1 MDSRVR
7 RTTVTEAIACATA
20 VESNDQFNHTTC
32 NDPLPE
38 PNNVD
43 RAEEVE
49 GLQHL
54 MLHDAVDQNVF
65 DSSSVQIELLGAEKS
80 TSSSD
85 DCKVRQ
91 SSRTRASVQRFD
103 SPVAASFPS
112 LPSRGKRQ
120 AANVSTA
127 EESTEAEEAEE
138 RATVA
143 QKRATRSSSS
153 KLSSTTSSS
162 SSSRSTQRKKKRR
175 TGNQQLTKESNEAEV
190 VSLDAKLRSAS
201 RGEVSI
207 ETVSKSAI
215 LQLGQQVLNLANGT
229 SVASGATVYQHHA
242 TKIAALISTST
253 SARMVGYYLRA
264 VLAARLKETQH
275 ATFTKAAGQ
284 LLGIRSSADVCAYPA
299 FYSFVNQ
306 YCPSI
311 AAGVVDVD
319 AWLKEPIFRANI
331 SWTDWRRY
339 LSNNNRWILDRSFV
353 RLYVRPDGSCAGG
366 ALVRALSDI
375 TLKTVL
381 DRLPGASSLDPI
393 AALRCHIANRVA
405 GWSDAEWVHNVP
417 DLLRSMAF
425 EGSLCQCPVADPNC
439 KCLNIGA
446 ERMRFVDLCSQRDRP
461 ISPAFFHI
469 ASIILQVGIFLLVLP
484 GRGKQH
490 VFDFGTTHHSRSVII
505 VSLRSTIDGSDLA
518 HYETAGLRLESA
530 GGLSQFQ
537 TAFPNGGCV
546 LDAIRNHAVRHSDQ
560 KTVEHLHLGYCH
572 FPYPTD
578 SSTGGPQQPSNL
590 PTSHT
595 SSPPCQKRRP
605 VRPPR
610 RFALQQQAAAVTSA
624 QAPQPPQPA
633 PAGCQSRG
641 PQSPA
646 AASRPRRTRLHELPA
661 AQQPVAG
668 PDPAVDCA
676 LPTVRPHAGL
686 SHRQQVI
693 AGRVLRNVRDW
704 VRRMARV
711 HRLASRVHFSC
722 IPLWT
727 LRCRAALQSLVAAL
741 RAERVDECAVI
752 AHLCAF
758 WMLPGEVFSTPARTG
773 GGKRRRKA
781 LHNRIRYNLEDRQL
795 FDRLR
800 DTAYAAATG
809 SSSGSDLDQQPWTAL
824 SATLSQSSWTP
835 AGATSE
841 SGSSGDGD
849 VDLSDQPSRPRR
861 TARSIADESA
871 AQRVGRLLELG
882 HPSKAMQTLTSVT
895 SLADLDDDDERG
907 LLRQLHPMAD
917 GPMPACPDDAP
928 ELVVD
933 SVWMAEAMR
942 TSDTG
947 AATGPSGWGSNFL
960 AVLADDPHCVEAMSF
975 FIQQIINNRLPETVR
990 TLLTTSFLISIK
1002 KEATGTGRR
1011 PIAIGDMFCRLAGR
1025 YTAMLVMPEL
1035 QRAVAPHQY
1044 GCGLSDGCTQV
1055 VQSIQHLLTTPAAA
1069 PPAADG
1075 GARRPLACLS
1085 IDLRNAYNSV
1095 DRRAVLRAVYDNPD
1109 LARCWRMVDFAYGR
1123 PSLLLMQCDDCVPD
1137 SDAFLES
1144 QMGVRQGDPLAAM
1157 LFCLVMAPVYAAA
1170 AGRTSRGSF
1179 AFVDDGHLI
1188 GTVDEC
1194 WRLWQDLPQL
1204 LAPLKL
1210 SLNRSKCELTCFALD
1225 QLRDERDIAALRH
1238 FRQESNGLTV
1248 NEDSLRLLG
1257 CVVGRDAAS
1266 IADRLRTDERFRLD
1280 QLAAFRRL
1288 KLLKKQHGMLA
1299 LRRLSGAVI
1308 NNRLRAM
1315 PPAAAIEHAQQ
1326 YDRRVLAAADF
1337 TIGITSVHGN
1347 KFDELLQL
1355 PLSVGGF
1362 GLTSAAQLAAAA
1374 YLAGAE
1380 VTIRHSPV
1388 FADVWQGSSV
1398 LDPSCGLFSAIDD
1411 CLSRIAAL
1419 DLSLQQR
1426 LNGRVPSITV
1436 PASVLPRTA
1445 ADFAAHFRAQPPCSI
1460 QSSVSHRITTQ
1471 IFNARV
1477 AEADGAGRREEA
1489 ARLHSLC
1496 VRHSALWLE
1505 TLPVE
1510 DSLKL
1515 GDHQWQWAARLRLG
1529 MDVPVVDA
1537 ACSGCN
1543 STTAYCDNSWH
1554 ALSCVALSG
1563 ADITLRHNA
1572 VVCCLA
1578 QFSNL
1583 MSCPCRMEPLGCSAD
1598 TNERPDIRMDLMNDT
1613 LLVDVTVT
1621 HPTAKSHRNAVAA
1634 RRCADCIGD
1643 ASEARKNKQ
1652 YAQNARQQHKSFLP
1666 FVLYTYGGFHRSALA
1681 VIAAMTS
1688 SLEPARCLLSRAAW
1702 RHQLMQSIAIAVQRG
1717 NAAIMV
1723 AASRQGRAAAHDR
1736 RVARNRLEFERPS
1749 AGGVR
1754 QEVSGAAAA
1763 AVAAATVP
1771 HLVSGLPAAEAMDI
1785 SGELAAGAAAEL
1797 DSQPPA
1803 VVESLDA
1810 SDLTPCQRAVSAADR
1825 AVAAATV
1832 IVDSAD
1838 SDSWWERQ
1846 IPDAARAINA
1856 RAVLCHDAVP
1866 GVTEAAGPVAAGA
1879 AGAACSTATA
1889 QASLHG
1895 TASGTCVVVS
1905 QHVSPDAAAARDDC
1919 TDHDMASGYAG
1930 QDNVVLSDADTEVLD
1945 DSASDSRADVDD
1957 SSPDD
1962 AAAACK
1968 RGGSVLGANADALG
1982 GAMSRSQ
1989 CGTGRLRLPEWRM
2002 ECGTARGVGRGA
2014 DG

>member
-1 MDSRVR
+1 MVKPDVDVSSAVSLGRAQLL
-7 RTTVTEAIACATA
+7 TT
-20 VESNDQFNHTTC
+20 H
-32 NDPLPE
+32 
-38 PNNVD
+38 
-43 RAEEVE
+43 
-49 GLQHL
+49 
-54 MLHDAVDQNVF
+54 
-65 DSSSVQIELLGAEKS
+65 
-80 TSSSD
+80 
-85 DCKVRQ
+85 
-91 SSRTRASVQRFD
+91 
-103 SPVAASFPS
+103 ASF
-112 LPSRGKRQ
+112 
-120 AANVSTA
+120 
-127 EESTEAEEAEE
+127 
-138 RATVA
+138 
-143 QKRATRSSSS
+143 
-153 KLSSTTSSS
+153 
-162 SSSRSTQRKKKRR
+162 
-175 TGNQQLTKESNEAEV
+175 
-190 VSLDAKLRSAS
+190 
-201 RGEVSI
+201 I
-207 ETVSKSAI
+207 
-215 LQLGQQVLNLANGT
+215 NGDI
-229 SVASGATVYQHHA
+229 VY
-242 TKIAALISTST
+242 
-253 SARMVGYYLRA
+253 
-264 VLAARLKETQH
+264 ETQH
-275 ATFTKAAGQ
+275 MDTDNGDNEPLISHVAAPAT
-284 LLGIRSSADVCAYPA
+284 SSAIVDLPTSSPVHPTESITHSTDLAWIPDPNT
-299 FYSFVNQ
+299 SKSM
-306 YCPSI
+306 PSRWRT
-311 AAGVVDVD
+311 AAQ
-319 AWLKEPIFRANI
+319 RAI
-331 SWTDWRRY
+331 KRAPQ
-339 LSNNNRWILDRSFV
+339 LSRFTSVSLV
-353 RLYVRPDGSCAGG
+353 RLYVTPDGSCAGG

-375 TLKTVL
+375 TLSHILALLTES
-381 DRLPGASSLDPI
+381 DGSSLDPI
-393 AALRCHIANRVA
+393 AALRCHIAQRVA
-405 GWSDAEWVHNVP
+405 GWSDAEWTHNVP
-417 DLLRSMAF
+417 DMVRSMATD
-425 EGSLCQCPVADPNC
+425 GSLCKCPVTDPNC
-439 KCLNIGA
+439 KCLTICA
-446 ERMRFVDLCSQRDRP
+446 QRDHFVDLCSQRDRP
-461 ISPAFFHI
+461 ISPALFHF
-469 ASIILQVGIFLLVLP
+469 ASIILQVGVLLLVLP
-484 GRGKQH
+484 GRGQQH
-490 VFDFGTTHHSRSVII
+490 VFDFGTSDYSRSVFI
-505 VSLRSTIDGSDLA
+505 VSLHSTVQGSDLT
-518 HYETAGLRLESA
+518 HYETVGLRLESP
-530 GGLSQFQ
+530 GGNIQHQ
-537 TAFPNGGCV
+537 TAFVKDDIV
-546 LDAIRNHAVRHSDQ
+546 LKAIRDHAVRCSDG
-560 KTVEHLHLGYCH
+560 KTVEHQRLFYYR
-572 FPYPTD
+572 FPCPTAAGSPD
-578 SSTGGPQQPSNL
+578 GPLQPFTQSITHTSTPQYQERRAIRPPQRFVQQPAAGTII
-590 PTSHT
+590 TS
-595 SSPPCQKRRP
+595 
-605 VRPPR
+605 V
-610 RFALQQQAAAVTSA
+610 QAASCN
-624 QAPQPPQPA
+624 APQPPQPA
-633 PAGCQSRG
+633 LAVDQPPGPGDQPLGAALQPDARARVRKQPAVQRRATA
-641 PQSPA
+641 PKPA
-646 AASRPRRTRLHELPA
+646 THCAPPAVRPRE
-661 AQQPVAG
+661 
-668 PDPAVDCA
+668 
-676 LPTVRPHAGL
+676 GL
-686 SHRQQVI
+686 SLRQQVT

-704 VRRMARV
+704 VRKMARV

-741 RAERVDECAVI
+741 RAERIDECAVI

-781 LHNRIRYNLEDRQL
+781 LHNRIRYNLEDRHL

-800 DTAYAAATG
+800 DTAYAAATAG
-809 SSSGSDLDQQPWTAL
+809 SSGSDLDQQAWTAL

-849 VDLSDQPSRPRR
+849 VELSDQPSRHSR
-861 TARSIADESA
+861 TARSVADASA

-1002 KEATGTGRR
+1002 KEVTGTGRR

-1025 YTAMLVMPEL
+1025 YTSMLVMPEL

-1055 VQSIQHLLTTPAAA
+1055 VQSVQHLLTTPAAA
-1069 PPAADG
+1069 PPSADG
-1075 GARRPLACLS
+1075 GAGRPLACLS
-1085 IDLRNAYNSV
+1085 IDLSNAFNSV

-1144 QMGVRQGDPLAAM
+1144 QMGVRQGDPLATM

-1170 AGRTSRGSF
+1170 AGRTSRGCF

-1225 QLRDERDIAALRH
+1225 HLRDERDTAALRQ

-1266 IADRLRTDERFRLD
+1266 IAGRLCTDERFRLD

-1315 PPAAAIEHAQQ
+1315 PPATTIEHARQ
-1326 YDRRVLAAADF
+1326 YDRRVLAAAHVI
-1337 TIGITSVHGN
+1337 IGITSVHGDM
-1347 KFDELLQL
+1347 FDELLQM

-1380 VTIRHSPV
+1380 ITIRHSPV

-1398 LDPSCGLFSAIDD
+1398 LDPSCGLFTAIDD
-1411 CLSRIAAL
+1411 CLSRIAAQE
-1419 DLSLQQR
+1419 LSLQQR
-1426 LNGRVPSITV
+1426 LNGCVPSITV
-1436 PASVLPRTA
+1436 PASVLPSTA
-1445 ADFAAHFRAQPPCSI
+1445 ADFVPHFRAQPPCSI
-1460 QSSVSHRITTQ
+1460 QSSVSYRITTQ

-1510 DSLKL
+1510 DAFKL

-1537 ACSGCN
+1537 ACSGCK

-1572 VVCCLA
+1572 VVSFLA

-1613 LLVDVTVT
+1613 LLVDVTIT

-1634 RRCADCIGD
+1634 RRSADCIGD

-1652 YAQNARQQHKSFLP
+1652 YAQDAGRQHKSFLP

-1736 RVARNRLEFERPS
+1736 RVSRNRLNFERPS

-1754 QEVSGAAAA
+1754 QVVSSAASAAAVGAAA
-1763 AVAAATVP
+1763 VP
-1771 HLVSGLPAAEAMDI
+1771 HLVYGLPAADSTDI
-1785 SGELAAGAAAEL
+1785 SGELAAGAAAVL
-1797 DSQPPA
+1797 DRAPSAVPVVTDSQPPA

-1810 SDLTPCQRAVSAADR
+1810 SDLTPCQRAVSPADR
-1825 AVAAATV
+1825 SVAAASG
-1832 IVDSAD
+1832 IVDSD
-1838 SDSWWERQ
+1838 GDSWWEHQ
-1846 IPDAARAINA
+1846 VPDAARAINA
-1856 RAVLCHDAVP
+1856 RVVPCHDTVSGAA
-1866 GVTEAAGPVAAGA
+1866 EAAGPVAAGA
-1879 AGAACSTATA
+1879 AGAACSTVTA
-1889 QASLHG
+1889 QTSLSLHG
-1895 TASGTCVVVS
+1895 TASGTCAAVGRQVA
-1905 QHVSPDAAAARDDC
+1905 PDAAAARDGC

-1930 QDNVVLSDADTEVLD
+1930 QDAVVLSDADTEMLH
-1945 DSASDSRADVDD
+1945 DSVSDCRASVDG
-1957 SSPDD
+1957 SCPDD

-1982 GAMSRSQ
+1982 GAMPRTQ

-2002 ECGTARGVGRGA
+2002 ECGTAPGVGRGA